1 MTYRTLTRKLRH
13 LGCEFVRQ
21 AAGSHEIWW
30 RPENQRFTTI
40 PHHGNRDVPTGTLR
54 AILRD
59 LAIERDE
66 FDKA

>member
-1 MTYRTLTRKLRH
+1 MTYRDLTRKLRR

-30 RPENQRFTTI
+30 RPTLRRFTTVPRHGSRDI
-40 PHHGNRDVPTGTLR
+40 PNGTLR

-59 LAIERDE
+59 LAIAPKD
-66 FDKA
+66 FQDG